1 MNGESWVS
9 SSLIF
14 TQYSTVPIAHIALAV
29 VAVFV
34 EVIDADK
41 LTSEDVLAIVG
52 PICRVSSA
60 FDELIEQRFK
70 PN

>member
-1 MNGESWVS
+1 VS

-14 TQYSTVPIAHIALAV
+14 TRYSTVPIAHIALAV

-34 EVIDADK
+34 EVIDAGK

-52 PICRVSSA
+52 PICRVSPA